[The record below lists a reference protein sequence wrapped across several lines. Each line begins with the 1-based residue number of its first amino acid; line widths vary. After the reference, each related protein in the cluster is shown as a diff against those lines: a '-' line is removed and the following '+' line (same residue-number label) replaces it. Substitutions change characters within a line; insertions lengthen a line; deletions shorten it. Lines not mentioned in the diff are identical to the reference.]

1 MNSCRSLRADLGP
14 ASWFLP
20 TWTAI
25 EHREP
30 FEMSESMAWHGRLKR
45 RSERRH
51 VSGRRDSHKKSIN
64 NAPDRVC
71 ATGGSIA

>member
-1 MNSCRSLRADLGP
+1 MNSCRSLRAELGP

-20 TWTAI
+20 PWTAI
-25 EHREP
+25 EHRES

-45 RSERRH
+45 RSKRRH
-51 VSGRRDSHKKSIN
+51 VSGWRDSHKKSIN
-64 NAPDRVC
+64 NATDRIC

>member
-1 MNSCRSLRADLGP
+1 
-14 ASWFLP
+14 
-20 TWTAI
+20 
-25 EHREP
+25 
-30 FEMSESMAWHGRLKR
+30 MSESMAWHGRLKR

-64 NAPDRVC
+64 HATVRMC